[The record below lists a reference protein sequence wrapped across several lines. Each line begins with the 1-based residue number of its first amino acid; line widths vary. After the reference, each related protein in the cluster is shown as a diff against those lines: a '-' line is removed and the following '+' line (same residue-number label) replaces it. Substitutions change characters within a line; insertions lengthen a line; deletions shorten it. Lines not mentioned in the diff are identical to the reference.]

1 MSRHSLWK
9 TGRMKRAE
17 AEERERLRWEAE
29 REAWEKQRIRRL
41 IRVIVFG
48 VGVFVVMVVGARVW
62 TIFTG
67 GF

>member
-1 MSRHSLWK
+1 
-9 TGRMKRAE
+9 MKRAE